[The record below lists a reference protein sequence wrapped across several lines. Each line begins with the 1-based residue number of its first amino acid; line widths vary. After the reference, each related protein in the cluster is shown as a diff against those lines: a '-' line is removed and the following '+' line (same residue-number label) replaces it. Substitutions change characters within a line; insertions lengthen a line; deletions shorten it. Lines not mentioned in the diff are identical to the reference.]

1 MNILYLIG
9 ILALGICSVVV
20 LPIIVVV
27 FFVGV
32 AGLIAPLERRK
43 MSRKLSPRFRTAL
56 GKRSAGL
63 AATVSRGQ

>member
-9 ILALGICSVVV
+9 VLALSIFSVVV

-32 AGLIAPLERRK
+32 AGLVARLGRW
-43 MSRKLSPRFRTAL
+43 KLSKDLSPKFMSL
-56 GKRSAGL
+56 SVEE
-63 AATVSRGQ
+63 AT

>member
-9 ILALGICSVVV
+9 VIAFGIFSVVV

-32 AGLIAPLERRK
+32 AGLVARLGRW
-43 MSRKLSPRFRTAL
+43 KLSNYLSPKFMSL
-56 GKRSAGL
+56 SVEE
-63 AATVSRGQ
+63 AT